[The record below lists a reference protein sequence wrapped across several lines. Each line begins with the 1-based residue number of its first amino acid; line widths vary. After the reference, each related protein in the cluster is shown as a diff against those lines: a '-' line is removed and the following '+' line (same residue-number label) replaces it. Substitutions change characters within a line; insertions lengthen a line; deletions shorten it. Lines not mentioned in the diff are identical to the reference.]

1 MTGWK
6 DLVQNE
12 TIVSQIE
19 IRLRAIYLILYRM
32 MTKTHQWDGT
42 GHDRKVLEMI
52 AHLDP
57 LATQLKPDKDFLP
70 YDVFAID
77 GRKWP
82 GKFWIRVRHFFRETW
97 PIWVSISSLAVAV
110 AALFRSS

>member
-1 MTGWK
+1 MSEWK

-19 IRLRAIYLILYRM
+19 IRLRAISLILSRM
-32 MTKTHQWDGT
+32 MTKTHPWDGT
-42 GHDRKVLEMI
+42 GYDRKMLEMI
-52 AHLDP
+52 VHLDS
-57 LATQLKPDKDFLP
+57 LATQLKPDKNFLP
-70 YDVFAID
+70 LDFFAID

-97 PIWVSISSLAVAV
+97 PIWVSLSSLAVAV